1 MKKRPYK
8 RLFAALI
15 LVSAV
20 VYAVIHYGEFSHFVV
35 LLQSIEPAWLMV
47 ALFLQ
52 LGTYCALAMVWKRT
66 MQQEGVRFQLRRLVP
81 LALAKL
87 FTDKAVPS
95 GGISGIA
102 FVFNALRERNVAG
115 EVCMRVMIIDILSFY
130 TAEVIAAAGALFV
143 LWQHHDIRKWMV
155 VVAAIFI
162 AAALFIPGSILFLK
176 RMGANDRLPAWIVRL
191 PLVAPLIAFL
201 SNVPQSRQ
209 YRPNLRPLFF
219 IEVTMYQ
226 LTVVILDAMTLWTML
241 QALGESVS
249 VFLVFPCLVF
259 ASMAAMLSPIPLGL
273 GTFEAACAGLLVI
286 FKIRIATALTATILL
301 RGFTLWL
308 PMIPGLIVTR
318 MKSGT
323 PDAGSEPDKLH
334 Q

>member
-1 MKKRPYK
+1 MKKRSLK
-8 RLFAALI
+8 QLFAGFI
-15 LVSAV
+15 LVSAAA
-20 VYAVIHYGEFSHFVV
+20 YAVVHYSEFSHFVV
-35 LLQSIEPAWLMV
+35 LLGAIDPAWLMV

-52 LGTYCALAMVWKRT
+52 LATYIALAMVWKRT
-66 MQQEGVRFQLRRLVP
+66 MQQDGVRFQLRRLVP
-81 LALAKL
+81 LAVAKL

-102 FVFNALRERNVAG
+102 FVFNALRQRNVAG
-115 EVCMRVMIIDILSFY
+115 EVCMRVMIMDILSFY
-130 TAEVIAAAGALFV
+130 TAEIIAAAGALFI

-155 VVAAIFI
+155 VVAAIFLVV
-162 AAALFIPGSILFLK
+162 ALFIPGAVFFLK
-176 RMGANDRLPAWIVRL
+176 QLGANDRLPAWIVRL
-191 PLVAPLIAFL
+191 PIVAPLIAFL
-201 SNVPQSRQ
+201 SNVPQSRE
-209 YRPNLRPLFF
+209 YKPNPRPLFF

-226 LTVVILDAMTLWTML
+226 LTVVILDAMKLWTML

-273 GTFEAACAGLLVI
+273 GTFEAVCTGLLVM
-286 FKIRIATALTATILL
+286 FKFRLATALTATILL

-323 PDAGSEPDKLH
+323 PDEGSEPY
-334 Q
+334 